1 MIIQLPQGIAT
12 NPQFY
17 KTLLKEKERRDA
29 SKNLHAFTMAAWH
42 VIEPGT
48 PYIDGWHLQAISEH
62 LQAVSNL
69 DIRNLLINIPPRHMK
84 SIQVAVMWPVFTWID
99 DPSFRWL
106 FSSYA
111 GSLSVRDSLKCRRLI
126 ESPWFQDMWGDR
138 FELIGDQNT
147 KTFFENDHSGYRFA
161 TSVGASTTGH
171 GGDCIVCFPHWQQ
184 VHTTKGLMSIGDLV
198 ENKVRV
204 NVPSYNAETN
214 TMELRQ
220 VTGWHKNPGR
230 DIVRVTL
237 SDGTHFDCT
246 PDHRILTNTGWVEA
260 KDTMNMLVARTS
272 NEVLS
277 GMLPATTTSDSVDH
291 RHLDAILAGNN
302 FSRTRINKDSASFI
316 VIKNSARFARAR
328 ISQLRST
335 ISNVLSTTTI
345 GQVIQRKVQR
355 ITVKVANIRTRWT
368 LADERQCQQG
378 MQFAV
383 ESFTFTPQHDSRI
396 AVTQPVIEQ
405 LIRSFRKYATKARN
419 IVSRKVDDRQPH
431 FVSVRSVS
439 FLQGEEFTYCLS
451 VEHNRSFVVGN
462 GVIVSNCDD
471 PHNALEAQS
480 DVMRESTLEWWDQAM
495 STRLNNPKTGTK
507 VIVMQRLH
515 EKDLSGHVLAKKGWE
530 HLCLPAEYERG
541 RKLSVTTL
549 GFKDPR
555 KEDGELLWPERFGR
569 QEIESLKADLGQYGA
584 SGQLQQ
590 RPSPAE
596 GGIVKRQWFKMLS
609 ADKDLPKIV
618 YVLQSYDTAFT
629 EKTNNDPTAA
639 VTLGVFNTD
648 SGRAVIVLDCW
659 KDHLGYPELRKRM
672 YDEYKTSYGDKN
684 KGVDTVL
691 IEEKG
696 SGISLIQDLR
706 RAGIPVHSYNPG
718 RADKVTRVHAISPL
732 IESGIVYLP
741 ESKRNPGST
750 PTWLDPLINELLAF
764 PNAEHDDMVDAL
776 TQALIYLRDSRLIN
790 IDASKFDLDR
800 VAPSKEKIN
809 PYAA

>member
-29 SKNLHAFTMAAWH
+29 SKNLHTFTTAAWH

-62 LQAVSNL
+62 LEAVSKL
-69 DIRNLLINIPPRHMK
+69 QIRNLLINIPPRHMK
-84 SIQVAVMWPVFTWID
+84 SIQVAVMWPVFTWIN

-126 ESPWFQDMWGDR
+126 ESPWFQDLWGDR

-171 GGDCIVCFPHWQQ
+171 GGDCIV
-184 VHTTKGLMSIGDLV
+184 
-198 ENKVRV
+198 
-204 NVPSYNAETN
+204 
-214 TMELRQ
+214 
-220 VTGWHKNPGR
+220 
-230 DIVRVTL
+230 
-237 SDGTHFDCT
+237 
-246 PDHRILTNTGWVEA
+246 
-260 KDTMNMLVARTS
+260 
-272 NEVLS
+272 
-277 GMLPATTTSDSVDH
+277 
-291 RHLDAILAGNN
+291 
-302 FSRTRINKDSASFI
+302 
-316 VIKNSARFARAR
+316 
-328 ISQLRST
+328 
-335 ISNVLSTTTI
+335 
-345 GQVIQRKVQR
+345 
-355 ITVKVANIRTRWT
+355 
-368 LADERQCQQG
+368 
-378 MQFAV
+378 
-383 ESFTFTPQHDSRI
+383 
-396 AVTQPVIEQ
+396 
-405 LIRSFRKYATKARN
+405 
-419 IVSRKVDDRQPH
+419 
-431 FVSVRSVS
+431 
-439 FLQGEEFTYCLS
+439 
-451 VEHNRSFVVGN
+451 
-462 GVIVSNCDD
+462 CDD

-530 HLCLPAEYERG
+530 HLCLPAEFERG
-541 RKLSVTTL
+541 RKASSTSL

-555 KEDGELLWPERFGR
+555 TEDGELLWPERFGR

-596 GGIVKRQWFKMLS
+596 GGIVKRGWFKMLG
-609 ADKDLPKIV
+609 ADRDLPKLI

-629 EKTNNDPTAA
+629 ERTNNDPTAS
-639 VTLGVFNTD
+639 VTLGVFNSD

-659 KDHLGYPELRKRM
+659 KDHLGYPELRKKM
-672 YDEYKTSYGDKN
+672 YDEYKSSYGDKN

-706 RAGIPVHSYNPG
+706 RAGIPIHSYNPG
-718 RADKVTRVHAISPL
+718 RADKITRVHAISPL

-750 PTWLDPLINELLAF
+750 PTWLDPLISELLAF

-776 TQALIYLRDSRLIN
+776 SQALIFLRDSRLIT
-790 IDASKFDLDR
+790 IDAKKFENDY
-800 VAPSKEKIN
+800 VPQTKEKIN